1 MNGIFYT
8 VEEFSEK
15 IKMCP
20 HTVRRA
26 IKSGRIMACRPGI
39 GIKSP
44 YRIHE
49 SELMRIM
56 AADYEEMQKYRKNIE
71 LAKTEGE
78 K

>member
-8 VEEFSEK
+8 VDEFAEK
-15 IKMCP
+15 VKMCP

-26 IKSGRIMACRPGI
+26 IRSGRIMACRPGI

-56 AADYEEMQKYRKNIE
+56 TVDYEKIKRYREEENDNII
-71 LAKTEGE
+71 
-78 K
+78 